1 MKRNR
6 FKMLWGL
13 MLSIVLL
20 ASAAVPFVALA
31 QSVAKPA
38 DKPETKAAQSEAG
51 TIRLSGVIDG
61 RGFFVFHGNT
71 VEYRHEAYEQPTGIS
86 INGKSWDDLKKP
98 FELGFVPDFGKAVIV
113 EKQGRNRVELTP
125 GKESFSLLIDDTDS
139 SIGVYYVTIDTTG
152 TAPRSATPEGS
163 PRRTPGT
170 ALEREQ
176 ETRAELESLI
186 RSLEGTPG
194 VSEAQLEML
203 RKRMERADREI
214 ENMQRQAQPRNN
226 TARNGVSVAADVSV
240 TTEPDQ
246 NGEIS
251 ITIDGNIR
259 ENGHFTFLGN
269 TISYEPRED
278 YLKKTTMTITVNGK
292 PWSITNSK
300 CTLDIT
306 PDFEKAAIVE
316 MQGQKSV
323 MLIPGKDRIELYV
336 GGFDSMDQKCHVKI
350 ALKNQIPR
358 GNTRSVWIATSSPE
372 PSEKP
377 DEPQEL
383 RLMLSGSF
391 FNRDAFTFEGNTVR
405 YRNEDGEEARDVR
418 INYLP
423 WRDLSRP
430 FELDFTPDFDKA
442 SILPVQELQ
451 ERTTITLEAEPDKFE
466 LVLDHAVKDKSYY
479 KFVRLAVKDQVDRRL
494 VRSVRGSAPV
504 RMPSVNGGFGPQP
517 MPDFGFPNISL
528 DMNGMP
534 KSGRPAF
541 EESNNNRTMFP
552 GAAPSR
558 SGVSDPAENKE
569 VTLTLEGNFSG
580 YDSFYFKEQS
590 ISYQQRK
597 LAYQR
602 EPRPLPT
609 DVKINGVPW
618 DDLSKPFELGYTPDF
633 PRAVVLEE
641 VAPYAAGLSRSTTQ
655 LQLHFNHPGPPSG
668 YYRFKIAMKD
678 QLRREPEG
686 GFSPFGIMFRAAT
699 VDGPTDGMLH
709 PATAVTRPIYPRDTH
724 DSARVEVRGTVDRKA
739 GFRMENGN
747 TIVYQNYETDPER
760 TAPEDPVVLF
770 DGKFASEVTLSDTR
784 DQKAWTNLSIPK
796 GNPGSTAGPG
806 GGSAMFSTSKT
817 THFIFRGEDCDY
829 VYFEHDGVMEII
841 ITNKTDQPAKFQFI
855 MWNGG
860 DKVFEDNDMQYAPV
874 FGPQTKTATEKGG
887 TPAGGASLAPPPP
900 LLSPA
905 PKQGDVSYQNPVP
918 GYGELP
924 GTITIEGDFQGRG
937 LFLFNVGEEQV
948 AYRHEERKPPLN
960 VTVNGKPWENLDKP
974 FKFGFAIPG
983 EPVMLETE
991 AEDLTRHLPVYM
1003 ITGDQKKF
1011 EMLIHEN
1018 AGPRHY
1024 RIVIGTSEHVKQRQE
1039 LIREINA
1046 KIRDISISVEG
1057 KLDAKDAFV
1066 FEGNTVRFRP
1076 SGDRYPDSLSVNAQ
1090 PWPVTDKPFEL
1101 SFAPDFSKAVTVQ
1114 SSGENNTK
1122 QPTDK
1127 DKFEITFGEIVSS
1140 DEIPKTM
1147 WFNLKVAI
1155 LRDKIPR
1162 SPNAV
1167 NPPAPGVPTNHK
1179 TAAEAQVEI
1188 EAAASAAAGLPAGKF
1203 PTIMNGPM
1211 MITSIREPTDGIDHP
1226 DYTVTSPVR
1235 APRFRPEEK
1244 IVVKGTVAMEA
1255 GFRIQGDRLHYL
1267 NFYAIGGAV
1276 SGSNLRIYDGR
1287 FASGVTVNGKPW
1299 TNLTRPFDLD
1309 VSLTPTT
1316 GKYIGFKAEHC
1327 EYDYQFHHDFI
1338 EIRIT
1343 NKKRE
1348 PAPFELTLWLF
1359 DNPVAQKGK
1368 EQHANAAQT
1377 QFGAENAADDTD
1389 EDDVNDGRMTTRGDF
1404 HYNGLSDVIYVRK
1417 EANGIRL
1424 EYGLNGMNDLQ
1435 EQKVGDRQLPDPSF
1449 RFLGGYD
1456 MDKDHRVDIVAWRA
1470 IENDSGKHIEVG
1482 YGKSGELDDWHVIG
1496 MLGIPDGVDWA
1507 LYCGN
1512 LSGHWDRNS
1521 ILWHSPSL
1529 GTMGY
1534 WPDGKGVESWITIPG
1549 EYKGPEWK
1557 ILGLGDFTGAKKPR
1571 DSVLLRFGPNTIAT
1585 VSANGKYTNLGWLGE
1600 DWKVVAIDDFSND
1613 GCDDLILFNETLR
1626 QVGKWDDGK
1635 ISKWSSIGF
1644 VEDGTAIEGA
1654 GDYDGDGW
1662 TDLLVRQPDGAMGY
1676 FPKADLNKFVPFG
1689 YKKDP
1694 SWIVIP

>member
-6 FKMLWGL
+6 FKMLWGMALVLALL
-13 MLSIVLL
+13 MSSIPPVVFAQTGTDAPASRRAADVTVQDMTLDKALETRADLEKLL
-20 ASAAVPFVALA
+20 KALEQTQGVSEQQLDLLRQCLA
-31 QSVAKPA
+31 RVDRTIEQMQGQNRQGNTGNSPSVATVP
-38 DKPETKAAQSEAG
+38 DVGEEVTITLAG
-51 TIRLSGVIDG
+51 DIDG
-61 RGFFVFHGNT
+61 SGTFIFQGNLVMYMHVAHEYPRGL
-71 VEYRHEAYEQPTGIS
+71 R
-86 INGKSWDDLKKP
+86 INGASWNNPDDAFALDYI
-98 FELGFVPDFGKAVIV
+98 PDFENAKMVRK
-113 EKQGRNRVELTP
+113 EGRNRVNFIP
-125 GKESFSLLIDDTDS
+125 DKDSWSLRIDDTDAS
-139 SIGVYYVTIDTTG
+139 RGHYEVTIATTVKSRNPKPAG
-152 TAPRSATPEGS
+152 
-163 PRRTPGT
+163 
-170 ALEREQ
+170 L
-176 ETRAELESLI
+176 
-186 RSLEGTPG
+186 
-194 VSEAQLEML
+194 
-203 RKRMERADREI
+203 
-214 ENMQRQAQPRNN
+214 QP
-226 TARNGVSVAADVSV
+226 VA
-240 TTEPDQ
+240 EPDE

-259 ENGHFTFLGN
+259 GAGHFTFEGS
-269 TISYEPRED
+269 TIRYEPRDD
-278 YLKKTTMTITVNGK
+278 YLKNSTMAVTVNGR
-292 PWSITNSK
+292 PWSLLKKPFS
-300 CTLDIT
+300 LGFT

-316 MQGQKSV
+316 KQGRKSV
-323 MLIPGKDRIELYV
+323 MLVPGKDRIELYV
-336 GGFDSMDQKCHVKI
+336 GEFEALDEKCHVKI
-350 ALKNQIPR
+350 ALKNQISRENARP
-358 GNTRSVWIATSSPE
+358 VWIATSSPE
-372 PSEKP
+372 PEEKP
-377 DEPQEL
+377 EEPKEL

-423 WRDLSRP
+423 WLDLSKP

-442 SILPVQELQ
+442 SIIPVQELQ

-494 VRSVRGSAPV
+494 VRSVHGSAPV
-504 RMPSVNGGFGPQP
+504 RMPIVNGGFGPQP
-517 MPDFGFPNISL
+517 MPDFGFPNVSL

-541 EESNNNRTMFP
+541 EESNNGRMFP

-558 SGVSDPAENKE
+558 PGAADPAENKE

-580 YDSFYFKEQS
+580 YDTFYFKGES
-590 ISYQQRK
+590 ISYQQQK
-597 LAYQR
+597 LSYQR
-602 EPRPLPT
+602 ESRPLPT
-609 DVKINGVPW
+609 GVKVDGVPW

-633 PRAVVLEE
+633 ARAVVLEK

-686 GFSPFGIMFRAAT
+686 GFNPFGIMFRAAS

-739 GFRMENGN
+739 GFRLENGN

-796 GNPGSTAGPG
+796 GNPGSSAGPG

-817 THFIFRGEDCDY
+817 THFIFRGDDCDY

-841 ITNKTDQPAKFQFI
+841 ITNKTDRPAKFQFI

-874 FGPQTKTATEKGG
+874 FGPQTKTATDKGG
-887 TPAGGASLAPPPP
+887 NPAGGASLAPPPP

-905 PKQGDVSYQNPVP
+905 PAVP
-918 GYGELP
+918 P
-924 GTITIEGDFQGRG
+924 
-937 LFLFNVGEEQV
+937 
-948 AYRHEERKPPLN
+948 
-960 VTVNGKPWENLDKP
+960 
-974 FKFGFAIPG
+974 
-983 EPVMLETE
+983 
-991 AEDLTRHLPVYM
+991 
-1003 ITGDQKKF
+1003 
-1011 EMLIHEN
+1011 
-1018 AGPRHY
+1018 
-1024 RIVIGTSEHVKQRQE
+1024 
-1039 LIREINA
+1039 
-1046 KIRDISISVEG
+1046 
-1057 KLDAKDAFV
+1057 
-1066 FEGNTVRFRP
+1066 
-1076 SGDRYPDSLSVNAQ
+1076 
-1090 PWPVTDKPFEL
+1090 
-1101 SFAPDFSKAVTVQ
+1101 
-1114 SSGENNTK
+1114 
-1122 QPTDK
+1122 
-1127 DKFEITFGEIVSS
+1127 
-1140 DEIPKTM
+1140 
-1147 WFNLKVAI
+1147 
-1155 LRDKIPR
+1155 
-1162 SPNAV
+1162 
-1167 NPPAPGVPTNHK
+1167 NHK
-1179 TAAEAQVEI
+1179 TAAEAQAEI
-1188 EAAASAAAGLPAGKF
+1188 EAAASAAAGLHAGKF

-1211 MITSIREPTDGIDHP
+1211 MITSIKEPTDGMDHP

-1359 DNPVAQKGK
+1359 DNPASQRGK
-1368 EQHANAAQT
+1368 DQQANAAQT

-1389 EDDVNDGRMTTRGDF
+1389 EDDVNDGRKTTRGDF

-1417 EANGIRL
+1417 EANGTRL
-1424 EYGLNGMNDLQ
+1424 EYGLDGVNDLQ
-1435 EQKVGDRQLPDPSF
+1435 EQNAGDRQLPDPSF

-1470 IENDSGKHIEVG
+1470 VENDSGKHIEVG

-1496 MLGIPDGVDWA
+1496 ILGIPDGVDWD

-1521 ILWHSPSL
+1521 ILWHSPTL

-1549 EYKGPEWK
+1549 EYRGPEWK
-1557 ILGLGDFTGAKKPR
+1557 ILGLCDFTGAKKPR
-1571 DSVLLRFGPNTIAT
+1571 DSVLLKYGPNTIAT
-1585 VSANGKYTNLGWLGE
+1585 VSADGKYTNLGWLDE
-1600 DWKVVAIDDFSND
+1600 DWKVVAVDDFSND
-1613 GCDDLILFNETLR
+1613 GRDDLILFNAKLR

-1644 VEDGTAIEGA
+1644 VEEGTAIEGA

-1662 TDLLVRQPDGAMGY
+1662 TDLLVRLPDGAMGY
-1676 FPKADLNKFVPFG
+1676 FPKADLSKFVPFG

-1694 SWIVIP
+1694 SWTVIP

>member
-226 TARNGVSVAADVSV
+226 TARNDVSAAADVSV

-259 ENGHFTFLGN
+259 ENGHFTFQGN

-316 MQGQKSV
+316 KLGQKSV

-372 PSEKP
+372 PSVKP

-391 FNRDAFTFEGNTVR
+391 FNRDAFTFEDNTVR

-423 WRDLSRP
+423 WFDLSKP

-451 ERTTITLEAEPDKFE
+451 ERTTITLEAESDKFE
-466 LVLDHAVKDKSYY
+466 LVLDHAIKDKSYY

-494 VRSVRGSAPV
+494 VRSVHGSAPV
-504 RMPSVNGGFGPQP
+504 RMPIVNGGFGPQP

-541 EESNNNRTMFP
+541 EESNNRTMFP

-558 SGVSDPAENKE
+558 SGAADPAENKE
-569 VTLTLEGNFSG
+569 ITLTLEGNFSG
-580 YDSFYFKEQS
+580 YDTFYFKGQS
-590 ISYQQRK
+590 ISYQQQK

-609 DVKINGVPW
+609 GVKIDGVPW

-633 PRAVVLEE
+633 PRAVVLEK
-641 VAPYAAGLSRSTTQ
+641 VAPYAASLSRSTTQ

-739 GFRMENGN
+739 GFRLENGN

-760 TAPEDPVVLF
+760 TTPEDPVVLF

-796 GNPGSTAGPG
+796 GNPGSSAGPG

-887 TPAGGASLAPPPP
+887 TPAGGASLAPLPPP
-900 LLSPA
+900 LLS
-905 PKQGDVSYQNPVP
+905 
-918 GYGELP
+918 
-924 GTITIEGDFQGRG
+924 
-937 LFLFNVGEEQV
+937 
-948 AYRHEERKPPLN
+948 
-960 VTVNGKPWENLDKP
+960 
-974 FKFGFAIPG
+974 
-983 EPVMLETE
+983 
-991 AEDLTRHLPVYM
+991 
-1003 ITGDQKKF
+1003 
-1011 EMLIHEN
+1011 
-1018 AGPRHY
+1018 
-1024 RIVIGTSEHVKQRQE
+1024 
-1039 LIREINA
+1039 
-1046 KIRDISISVEG
+1046 
-1057 KLDAKDAFV
+1057 
-1066 FEGNTVRFRP
+1066 
-1076 SGDRYPDSLSVNAQ
+1076 
-1090 PWPVTDKPFEL
+1090 
-1101 SFAPDFSKAVTVQ
+1101 
-1114 SSGENNTK
+1114 
-1122 QPTDK
+1122 
-1127 DKFEITFGEIVSS
+1127 
-1140 DEIPKTM
+1140 
-1147 WFNLKVAI
+1147 
-1155 LRDKIPR
+1155 
-1162 SPNAV
+1162 
-1167 NPPAPGVPTNHK
+1167 PAPGVPTNHK

-1211 MITSIREPTDGIDHP
+1211 MITSIREPTDGMDHP

-1299 TNLTRPFDLD
+1299 TNLTRPFGLD

-1359 DNPVAQKGK
+1359 DNPAAQKGRDP
-1368 EQHANAAQT
+1368 QANAAQT

-1389 EDDVNDGRMTTRGDF
+1389 EDDVNDGRKTTRGDF

-1424 EYGLNGMNDLQ
+1424 EYGLDGVNDLQ
-1435 EQKVGDRQLPDPSF
+1435 EQNAGDRQLLDPAF
-1449 RFLGGYD
+1449 RFLGAYD

-1470 IENDSGKHIEVG
+1470 VENDSGKHIEVG
-1482 YGKSGELDDWHVIG
+1482 YGKSGKLDDWHVIG
-1496 MLGIPDGVDWA
+1496 ILGVPDGVNWD

-1644 VEDGTAIEGA
+1644 VEEGTAIEGA

-1694 SWIVIP
+1694 SWTVIP

>member
-20 ASAAVPFVALA
+20 AFAAVPFVALA
-31 QSVAKPA
+31 QSGAKPA
-38 DKPETKAAQSEAG
+38 DKPDVKAAQSEAG

-61 RGFFVFHGNT
+61 RGVFVFHGNT
-71 VEYRHEAYEQPTGIS
+71 VEYRHEAHEQPTGIS
-86 INGKSWDDLKKP
+86 INGKSWDDLTKP

-152 TAPRSATPEGS
+152 KAPRSATPEGS

-170 ALEREQ
+170 ALERER
-176 ETRAELESLI
+176 ETRAELDSLI

-203 RKRMERADREI
+203 RKRMARADREI

-226 TARNGVSVAADVSV
+226 TARNDVSAAADVSV
-240 TTEPDQ
+240 TTKPDQ

-316 MQGQKSV
+316 KQGQKSV

-451 ERTTITLEAEPDKFE
+451 ERTTITLEAESDKFE
-466 LVLDHAVKDKSYY
+466 LVLDHAIKDKSYY

-494 VRSVRGSAPV
+494 VRSVHGSAPV
-504 RMPSVNGGFGPQP
+504 RMPIVNGGFGPQP
-517 MPDFGFPNISL
+517 MPDFGFPNMSL
-528 DMNGMP
+528 DMNRMP

-541 EESNNNRTMFP
+541 EESNNRTMFP

-558 SGVSDPAENKE
+558 SGAADPAENKE
-569 VTLTLEGNFSG
+569 ITLTLEGNFSG
-580 YDSFYFKEQS
+580 YDTFYFKGQS
-590 ISYQQRK
+590 ISYQQQK

-686 GFSPFGIMFRAAT
+686 GFNPFGIMFRAAS

-739 GFRMENGN
+739 GFRLENGN

-806 GGSAMFSTSKT
+806 GGGSAMFSTSKT
-817 THFIFRGEDCDY
+817 THFIFRGDDCDY

-841 ITNKTDQPAKFQFI
+841 VTNKTDRPAKFQFI

-874 FGPQTKTATEKGG
+874 FGPQTKTDTGKGG
-887 TPAGGASLAPPPP
+887 NPAGGTGGASLAPPPP

-905 PKQGDVSYQNPVP
+905 PPVP
-918 GYGELP
+918 P
-924 GTITIEGDFQGRG
+924 
-937 LFLFNVGEEQV
+937 
-948 AYRHEERKPPLN
+948 
-960 VTVNGKPWENLDKP
+960 
-974 FKFGFAIPG
+974 
-983 EPVMLETE
+983 
-991 AEDLTRHLPVYM
+991 
-1003 ITGDQKKF
+1003 
-1011 EMLIHEN
+1011 
-1018 AGPRHY
+1018 
-1024 RIVIGTSEHVKQRQE
+1024 
-1039 LIREINA
+1039 
-1046 KIRDISISVEG
+1046 
-1057 KLDAKDAFV
+1057 
-1066 FEGNTVRFRP
+1066 
-1076 SGDRYPDSLSVNAQ
+1076 
-1090 PWPVTDKPFEL
+1090 
-1101 SFAPDFSKAVTVQ
+1101 
-1114 SSGENNTK
+1114 
-1122 QPTDK
+1122 
-1127 DKFEITFGEIVSS
+1127 
-1140 DEIPKTM
+1140 
-1147 WFNLKVAI
+1147 
-1155 LRDKIPR
+1155 
-1162 SPNAV
+1162 
-1167 NPPAPGVPTNHK
+1167 NHK
-1179 TAAEAQVEI
+1179 TAAEAQAEI

-1211 MITSIREPTDGIDHP
+1211 MVTSIKEPTDGMDHP

-1359 DNPVAQKGK
+1359 DNPAAQKGRD
-1368 EQHANAAQT
+1368 QQANAAQT

-1389 EDDVNDGRMTTRGDF
+1389 EDDVNDGRKTTRGDF

-1456 MDKDHRVDIVAWRA
+1456 MDKDHRVDIVAWRTV
-1470 IENDSGKHIEVG
+1470 ENDSGKHIEVG
-1482 YGKSGELDDWHVIG
+1482 YGKSGNMDDWHVIG
-1496 MLGIPDGVDWA
+1496 MLGVPDDVEWD

-1613 GCDDLILFNETLR
+1613 GCDDLILFNAKLR
-1626 QVGKWDDGK
+1626 QVHKWEDGK
-1635 ISKWSSIGF
+1635 SSKSKSVGS
-1644 VEDGTAIEGA
+1644 VDAGTAIEGA

-1662 TDLLVRQPDGAMGY
+1662 TDLLVRQPGGAMGY
-1676 FPKADLNKFVPFG
+1676 FQKADLNKFVPFG

>member
-316 MQGQKSV
+316 KQGQKSV

-541 EESNNNRTMFP
+541 EESNNRTMFP

-558 SGVSDPAENKE
+558 SGAADPAENKE

-580 YDSFYFKEQS
+580 YDTFYFKGQS
-590 ISYQQRK
+590 ISYQQQK

-609 DVKINGVPW
+609 DVKIDGVPW
-618 DDLSKPFELGYTPDF
+618 DDLSKPFELSYAPDF
-633 PRAVVLEE
+633 SRAVVLEK

-724 DSARVEVRGTVDRKA
+724 DSARVEVRGTVDCKA
-739 GFRMENGN
+739 GFRLENGN

-817 THFIFRGEDCDY
+817 THFIFRGDDCDY

-841 ITNKTDQPAKFQFI
+841 ITNKTDRPAKFQFI

-874 FGPQTKTATEKGG
+874 FGPQTKTAAEKGG
-887 TPAGGASLAPPPP
+887 NPAGASLVPPPP

-905 PKQGDVSYQNPVP
+905 PPVP
-918 GYGELP
+918 P
-924 GTITIEGDFQGRG
+924 
-937 LFLFNVGEEQV
+937 
-948 AYRHEERKPPLN
+948 
-960 VTVNGKPWENLDKP
+960 
-974 FKFGFAIPG
+974 
-983 EPVMLETE
+983 
-991 AEDLTRHLPVYM
+991 
-1003 ITGDQKKF
+1003 
-1011 EMLIHEN
+1011 
-1018 AGPRHY
+1018 
-1024 RIVIGTSEHVKQRQE
+1024 
-1039 LIREINA
+1039 
-1046 KIRDISISVEG
+1046 
-1057 KLDAKDAFV
+1057 
-1066 FEGNTVRFRP
+1066 
-1076 SGDRYPDSLSVNAQ
+1076 
-1090 PWPVTDKPFEL
+1090 
-1101 SFAPDFSKAVTVQ
+1101 
-1114 SSGENNTK
+1114 
-1122 QPTDK
+1122 
-1127 DKFEITFGEIVSS
+1127 
-1140 DEIPKTM
+1140 
-1147 WFNLKVAI
+1147 
-1155 LRDKIPR
+1155 
-1162 SPNAV
+1162 
-1167 NPPAPGVPTNHK
+1167 NHK
-1179 TAAEAQVEI
+1179 TAAEAQAEI

-1211 MITSIREPTDGIDHP
+1211 MITSIREPTDGMDHP

-1299 TNLTRPFDLD
+1299 TNLTRPFGLD

-1359 DNPVAQKGK
+1359 DNPVAQKGRD
-1368 EQHANAAQT
+1368 QQANAAQT

-1389 EDDVNDGRMTTRGDF
+1389 EDDVNDGRKTTRGDF

-1424 EYGLNGMNDLQ
+1424 EYGLDGVNDLQ
-1435 EQKVGDRQLPDPSF
+1435 EQNAGDRQLPDPSF

-1470 IENDSGKHIEVG
+1470 VENDSGKHIEVG

-1496 MLGIPDGVDWA
+1496 MLGIPDGVDWD

-1557 ILGLGDFTGAKKPR
+1557 ILGLGDFTSAKKPR

-1644 VEDGTAIEGA
+1644 VEEGTAIEGA

-1689 YKKDP
+1689 YKKDS
-1694 SWIVIP
+1694 SWTVIP